1 MDRRLGAAQGEAD
14 AAMTLVLSRLDE
26 YQGQPNALFCADEAE
41 RGAESGVSTPGSFKG
56 TLFKLVALFTLHR

>member
-41 RGAESGVSTPGSFKG
+41 R
-56 TLFKLVALFTLHR
+56 